1 MLGRHHQF
9 NGHELGQTLGDT
21 EGQGSLVW
29 GSPWGHK
36 ESDMTWRLN
45 NNLNR
50 HFFKED
56 TQIANKFMK
65 SSSTSVIIK
74 ENQNTVRYHFT
85 PIRMA
90 TIKNKQRGTAAAAA
104 ARAAA
109 RALAA
114 TSYAHRIVSNTQ
126 SVKRLFTFHTSSDS
140 RPVFLDRE
148 CWLLKRGFL

>member
-1 MLGRHHQF
+1 MFGGSRRAAVQRAESCPAPEVLKPG
-9 NGHELGQTLGDT
+9 LTL
-21 EGQGSLVW
+21 S
-29 GSPWGHK
+29 SP
-36 ESDMTWRLN
+36 L
-45 NNLNR
+45 
-50 HFFKED
+50 
-56 TQIANKFMK
+56 
-65 SSSTSVIIK
+65 
-74 ENQNTVRYHFT
+74 
-85 PIRMA
+85 
-90 TIKNKQRGTAAAAA
+90 RGKAAAAA